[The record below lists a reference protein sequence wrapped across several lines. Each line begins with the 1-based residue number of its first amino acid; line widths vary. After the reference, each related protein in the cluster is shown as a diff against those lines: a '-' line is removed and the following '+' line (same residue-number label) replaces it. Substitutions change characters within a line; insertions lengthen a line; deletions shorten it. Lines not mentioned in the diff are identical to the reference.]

1 MTDDPIRALLAA
13 IAPQPLWAPKG
24 QSAILEEKVIEAGG
38 DRDAVEQWVDSHGG
52 RLDRTVPKLRRSVL
66 SREPLPDVQRFFLI
80 PDEALCPDVA
90 A

>member
-24 QSAILEEKVIEAGG
+24 QTAILEEKVIEAGG
-38 DRDAVEQWVDSHGG
+38 DRDAVEQWVDAHGG
-52 RLDRTVPKLRRSVL
+52 RRDRTVPKLRRSVL

-80 PDEALCPDVA
+80 PDEALRTDVA